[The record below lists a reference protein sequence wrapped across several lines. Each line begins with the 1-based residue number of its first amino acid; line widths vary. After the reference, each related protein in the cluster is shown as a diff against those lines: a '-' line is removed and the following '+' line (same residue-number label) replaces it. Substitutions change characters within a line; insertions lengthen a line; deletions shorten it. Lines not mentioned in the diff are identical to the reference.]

1 VLNDFLMTGYVVV
14 LLNCHRLFII
24 DHGVFFAVRR
34 SGYLA
39 CDISGMN
46 VDTVNIGDF

>member
-1 VLNDFLMTGYVVV
+1 VLNDFLMTSYVVV
-14 LLNCHRLFII
+14 LLDCYPVFII

-46 VDTVNIGDF
+46 VDTVNIGYF